1 MKLYEIQMPY
11 FALIRANNMDKAF
24 EFYIEALLKS
34 NLEDVKG
41 EKRVITEISQR
52 KAMRAFRS
60 KLGFVQRYSL
70 KGFIK
75 GMILEGKKE
84 GVLVLD
90 HSLAVSAAR
99 QGKNNS
105 IQKNA

>member
-1 MKLYEIQMPY
+1 MKLYEIQKPY
-11 FALIRANNMDKAF
+11 FALIRANNVDKAI
-24 EFYIEALLKS
+24 EFYNDALLMS
-34 NLEDVKG
+34 NLEDVEDGK
-41 EKRVITEISQR
+41 KVLTETSPR
-52 KAMRAFRS
+52 NAMRAFRS

>member
-1 MKLYEIQMPY
+1 MPY

-24 EFYIEALLKS
+24 EFYNEALLKS
-34 NLEDVKG
+34 NLEDVKD
-41 EKRVITEISQR
+41 EKRVITEISPR

-60 KLGFVQRYSL
+60 NLGFVQRYSL

-99 QGKNNS
+99 QGKNKS

>member
-1 MKLYEIQMPY
+1 
-11 FALIRANNMDKAF
+11 MDKAF
-24 EFYIEALLKS
+24 KFYNEALLES
-34 NLEDVKG
+34 NLENVEDGK
-41 EKRVITEISQR
+41 KVITEISPR
-52 KAMRAFRS
+52 KAMRSFRS

-90 HSLAVSAAR
+90 HSKAVCPAR

>member
-1 MKLYEIQMPY
+1 
-11 FALIRANNMDKAF
+11 MDKAF
-24 EFYIEALLKS
+24 EFYNEALLKS
-34 NLEDVKG
+34 NLEDVEDRK
-41 EKRVITEISQR
+41 KVITEISP
-52 KAMRAFRS
+52 KGAMRAFRS
-60 KLGFVQRYSL
+60 KLGIVQRYSL

-84 GVLVLD
+84 GVLLLD
-90 HSLAVSAAR
+90 HSSTVSAAR